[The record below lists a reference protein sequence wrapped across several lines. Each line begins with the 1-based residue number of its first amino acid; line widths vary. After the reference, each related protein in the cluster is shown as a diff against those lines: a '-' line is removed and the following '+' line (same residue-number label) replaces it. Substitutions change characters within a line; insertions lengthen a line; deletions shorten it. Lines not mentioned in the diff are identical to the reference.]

1 MSTTLFLVMAL
12 VETAFIGGLFL
23 LYPRF
28 ARRGL
33 LFGVYVGEDVSSG
46 PEANAMPGSRLK
58 AQGPTGLMARL
69 EARRARCG
77 GALSP
82 SEVAEGPQPARK
94 P

>member
-1 MSTTLFLVMAL
+1 MSTTLFLVLAP
-12 VETAFIGGLFL
+12 VETAFIGGMFL

-46 PEANAMPGSRLK
+46 PEANAMPGSR
-58 AQGPTGLMARL
+58 
-69 EARRARCG
+69 
-77 GALSP
+77 P
-82 SEVAEGPQPARK
+82 SAKPGRK